1 MSTKRVVI
9 VGGKV
14 AELSTPY
21 TLMKRGTALLLIEA
35 EDQVG
40 GGGRGET

>member
-9 VGGKV
+9 VGGEV
-14 AELSTPY
+14 AEFSTPY

-35 EDQVG
+35 EDQVEAR
-40 GGGRGET
+40 GRGET

>member
-9 VGGKV
+9 VGGEV
-14 AELSTPY
+14 VELSTAY
-21 TLMKRGTALLLIEA
+21 TLMKRGTGLLLIEA

-40 GGGRGET
+40 GRGRGET